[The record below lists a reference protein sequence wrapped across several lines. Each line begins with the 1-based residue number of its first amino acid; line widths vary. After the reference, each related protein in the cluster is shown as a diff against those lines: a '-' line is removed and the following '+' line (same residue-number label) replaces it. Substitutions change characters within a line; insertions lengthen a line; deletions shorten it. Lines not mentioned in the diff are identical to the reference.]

1 MPDTRPR
8 KSLEIRIV
16 MRRHVLVVG
25 GVALATAVAG
35 IAVATTASAGTTTYE
50 AEAPG
55 NTLTGGTQ
63 VVECRRC
70 SGGARVTGLGFGG
83 SLTFAGV
90 LAESSGTAQVA
101 VTYFAAEARTASI
114 SLNGGAPVTVTFPA
128 GRRATRPVTVRVDAP
143 LAAGQ
148 NTVSIGNPAGPA
160 PDIDKLVV
168 TTDATPPPTTTSPTV
183 TSSPSAPAEP
193 SPSAPGASASGPSA
207 SSPSAPTEPEP
218 SGPPVSPSVPPSPSV
233 SPSSPPTSLPPS
245 PTPTG
250 VAVFEAAVV
259 DLVNDE
265 RATAGCPAL
274 TVDDWLTAAA
284 RAHSADMA
292 ARDYFSHTTPE
303 GVAFSTRITNA
314 GYRWSSAGEN
324 IAKGQRTPQEVMTA
338 WMNSEGH
345 RANILN
351 CGFVNLGVGVAAN
364 ASGVLLW
371 TQDFATP
378 R

>member
-1 MPDTRPR
+1 
-8 KSLEIRIV
+8 

-25 GVALATAVAG
+25 GVALAIAVAG

-50 AEAPG
+50 AEAAT
-55 NTLTGGTQ
+55 NTLTGGAQ
-63 VVECRRC
+63 VVDCRRC

-90 LAESSGTAQVA
+90 LADSSGAVQVA
-101 VTYFAAEARTASI
+101 VTYFAAEALTASI

-128 GRRATRPVTVRVDAP
+128 GRSATRPVTVRVDAT

-168 TTDATPPPTTTSPTV
+168 TTGDTPSPATTSPTV
-183 TSSPSAPAEP
+183 PSSPSAPAQP
-193 SPSAPGASASGPSA
+193 SPSAPSESGPSA
-207 SSPSAPTEPEP
+207 PSPSAPTGPES
-218 SGPPVSPSVPPSPSV
+218 SGPPEPSPSVPPSPSV
-233 SPSSPPTSLPPS
+233 SPSSPPTSIPPS

-250 VAVFEAAVV
+250 IAAFEAAVV
-259 DLVNDE
+259 DIVNDK

-274 TVDDWLTAAA
+274 TVDDRLTTAA

-303 GVAFSTRITNA
+303 GVAFSARITNA

-364 ASGVLLW
+364 PSGVLLW
-371 TQDFATP
+371 TQDFGTP